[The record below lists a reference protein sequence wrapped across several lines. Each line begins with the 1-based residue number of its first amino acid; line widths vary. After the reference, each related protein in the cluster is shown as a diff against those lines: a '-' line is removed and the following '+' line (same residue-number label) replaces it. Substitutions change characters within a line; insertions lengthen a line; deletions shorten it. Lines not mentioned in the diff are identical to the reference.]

1 MKIKPKIIV
10 ILGQTAT
17 GKTNLSVK
25 IAKRFDGEVI
35 SADSRQVYKGLD
47 VGTHKITKN
56 EMKGVPHHLL
66 DVTSP
71 KKNFSVGKFKK
82 LAEKKIAEILKRKKV
97 PIIVGG
103 TGFYIET
110 IVDNV
115 IYPENKP
122 DLKLRTKLK
131 KKNTAKLLK
140 ILKKLDPVRAKNID
154 QNNPRR
160 LMRAIEIAKSYG
172 SVPKIKKLGRADW
185 DILQIG
191 LAPHPEILKA
201 KIKYRFIKD
210 LDKIIAEVKKLRKNG
225 VTWERL
231 KELGL
236 YYANVA
242 LYLEKKITKNEMIE
256 KIGSALWQYAK
267 RQKTWFQRDYRIRW
281 FDPNNKIDM
290 VKLNKQVLIFL
301 KQGNHRG

>member
-1 MKIKPKIIV
+1 
-10 ILGQTAT
+10 
-17 GKTNLSVK
+17 
-25 IAKRFDGEVI
+25 
-35 SADSRQVYKGLD
+35 
-47 VGTHKITKN
+47 
-56 EMKGVPHHLL
+56 
-66 DVTSP
+66 
-71 KKNFSVGKFKK
+71 
-82 LAEKKIAEILKRKKV
+82 
-97 PIIVGG
+97 
-103 TGFYIET
+103 
-110 IVDNV
+110 
-115 IYPENKP
+115 
-122 DLKLRTKLK
+122 
-131 KKNTAKLLK
+131 
-140 ILKKLDPVRAKNID
+140 
-154 QNNPRR
+154 
-160 LMRAIEIAKSYG
+160 MRAIEIAKSYG

-267 RQKTWFQRDYRIRW
+267 RQKTWFQRDPRIRW
-281 FDPNNKIDM
+281 FDPNKKSDLKKIDSIAR
-290 VKLNKQVLIFL
+290 KFL
-301 KQGNHRG
+301 K

>member
-10 ILGQTAT
+10 ILGQTGT

-71 KKNFSVGKFKK
+71 KKNFSVGKFKR

-131 KKNTAKLLK
+131 KKSAAKLLK

-267 RQKTWFQRDYRIRW
+267 RQKTWFQRDPRIRW
-281 FDPNNKIDM
+281 FDPNKKSDLKKIDSIAR
-290 VKLNKQVLIFL
+290 KFL
-301 KQGNHRG
+301 K